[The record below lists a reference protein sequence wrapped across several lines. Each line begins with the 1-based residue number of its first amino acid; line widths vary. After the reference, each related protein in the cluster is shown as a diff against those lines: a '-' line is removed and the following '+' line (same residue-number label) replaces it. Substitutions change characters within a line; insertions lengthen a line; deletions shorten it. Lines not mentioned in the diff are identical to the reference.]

1 MTYRFVLTE
10 GRFVLA
16 DGFTIEDDG
25 AVAIPDA
32 KQTPDNGI
40 LTLGLT
46 WAEEGCRDR

>member
-1 MTYRFVLTE
+1 VS
-10 GRFVLA
+10 A
-16 DGFTIEDDG
+16 DGFLIEDDG

-32 KQTPDNGI
+32 KKTADKGI